1 MQIGQ
6 LNPAI
11 SNSLYENPEE
21 IRNGLHHDFVG
32 KQYLHA
38 WHAQHLQTLLKSM
51 SQCAKG
57 DPALTEEDPA
67 ASSCPLK
74 GQVVA
79 TAKNAHAILLI
90 YFNFANLSYLL
101 RGPLLTWNLC
111 MAVAIGAQMNYA
123 TTMSN
128 GDESWQAR
136 VCMPRVFQLTRACQT
151 RKRVA

>member
-6 LNPAI
+6 PNPAI

-21 IRNGLHHDFVG
+21 IRNGRHHDFVG
-32 KQYLHA
+32 KQCFHA

-51 SQCAKG
+51 SQGAKG

-74 GQVVA
+74 GQVAA

-101 RGPLLTWNLC
+101 RGPLLT
-111 MAVAIGAQMNYA
+111 
-123 TTMSN
+123 
-128 GDESWQAR
+128 
-136 VCMPRVFQLTRACQT
+136 
-151 RKRVA
+151 

>member
-6 LNPAI
+6 LNRPAI

-51 SQCAKG
+51 SECAKG

-101 RGPLLTWNLC
+101 RGPLLTWNPC
-111 MAVAIGAQMNYA
+111 MAVAHRCPNELRHYHVK
-123 TTMSN
+123 
-128 GDESWQAR
+128 WR
-136 VCMPRVFQLTRACQT
+136 
-151 RKRVA
+151 

>member
-6 LNPAI
+6 PNPAI

-21 IRNGLHHDFVG
+21 IRNGRHHDFVG
-32 KQYLHA
+32 KQCFHA

-51 SQCAKG
+51 SQGAKG

-101 RGPLLTWNLC
+101 RGPLLTWNPC
-111 MAVAIGAQMNYA
+111 MAVAHRCPNELRHYHVK
-123 TTMSN
+123 
-128 GDESWQAR
+128 WR
-136 VCMPRVFQLTRACQT
+136 
-151 RKRVA
+151 